1 MISAPTVLVTDADR
15 GSALSVIR
23 SLGRK
28 GWSVIAG
35 GHDRGSVG
43 FRSRHASR
51 RLLYPAPA
59 REPTAFVERV
69 LEAAS
74 RDRVDLILS
83 RDRRGDPSA
92 PPRAESVPRCVPPG
106 DPRRRGS
113 LRTVLDKDR
122 TVALAS
128 SLGVPTPRTVLAT
141 TVAEGCQA
149 ARCIGW
155 PVVLKPRSSRVL
167 DGAGNIDSFEVSYAA
182 SERELRE
189 TLRGLEGRCDVLIQE
204 YCRGVGRGVGLLLH
218 EGKPLAAFQHRRI
231 HEVPLTAAPAHVR
244 VGEPLDAELYD
255 HSVRILGALRWTG
268 LAMVEFKVGGGG
280 PKLMEVNGRV
290 WGSLPLAVMSGV
302 DFPSLLARALP
313 DGSAAPGRAAATR
326 ISSRAPCPQPRPR
339 RHVESSPRCS
349 LGGIRFSRRHP
360 RGRACAAPSASST
373 RAAASTCRAS
383 RIPSPDS
390 PSSRASSATCA
401 EKPSS
406 SRGERL
412 ATRGRAQPPQPH
424 RPSPEHSESG
434 TGAGLAGVTQR
445 FRFRLP
451 SAGDHD
457 GLHETEVPWDPHGSR
472 SGNIMRGYG
481 ATVGEASSVPDS
493 RRRARRNRE
502 DVPSF
507 ASRFC
512 RK

>member
-69 LEAAS
+69 FEAAS
-74 RDRVDLILS
+74 RDRVDLILPVTDEAILPLH
-83 RDRRGDPSA
+83 RARNRFRGVSHLAIPDDA
-92 PPRAESVPRCVPPG
+92 DA
-106 DPRRRGS
+106 

-231 HEVPLTAAPAHVR
+231 HEVPLTGGASSLR

-302 DFPSLLARALP
+302 DFPSLLAELYRTGP
-313 DGSAAPGRAAATR
+313 
-326 ISSRAPCPQPRPR
+326 PRPDAPPRLEYRAGLRARNLALDVTWILTTLLPR
-339 RHVESSPRCS
+339 RYPF
-349 LGGIRFSRRHP
+349 L
-360 RGRACAAPSASST
+360 AAPSAWEGL
-373 RAAASTCRAS
+373 RGALGLFNPRCRFDVQS
-383 RIPSPDS
+383 LSDPVP
-390 PSSRASSATCA
+390 
-401 EKPSS
+401 
-406 SRGERL
+406 
-412 ATRGRAQPPQPH
+412 
-424 RPSPEHSESG
+424 
-434 TGAGLAGVTQR
+434 GLAE
-445 FRFRLP
+445 LP
-451 SAGDHD
+451 RIVRH
-457 GLHETEVPWDPHGSR
+457 VW
-472 SGNIMRGYG
+472 
-481 ATVGEASSVPDS
+481 
-493 RRRARRNRE
+493 
-502 DVPSF
+502 
-507 ASRFC
+507 
-512 RK
+512 RKAFQ